1 MARTIPNGA
10 GVAIAQDIHPDEA
23 KTLLRLAKELPNDYT
38 VFHSVHWARST
49 KHKTAYGEIDFVI
62 VSQQGHVLVIE
73 QKNGRLRETDQGLV
87 KEYAFKDKN
96 LRSQIGRSIDAI
108 RKKFKDQGHNHGL
121 IVDFLLYCP
130 DHRVRNINSPMLD
143 MSRVVDA
150 KSDSELIQHIELLL
164 KPDERD
170 TTTDPDNVIEFFT
183 QAYELAPDV
192 GTAITA
198 GERAYTQLS
207 SGLQEVIDNLSFNP
221 FRLRIQ
227 GVAGCGKTQVA
238 LKSLQQASPD
248 EPTLYVC
255 FNRPLRD
262 QMAALVGTENP
273 GLRVTTFHA
282 LCVDAL
288 EAAGHAVDFSLQKG
302 NPKFWNEVVESVI
315 AIDVPESMRF
325 RRLVVDEGQDF
336 QQEWWDVL
344 QLFLCEDYDL
354 IWFEDPY
361 QNLRGTRSIKV
372 PANVTYQANISYRTP
387 PSIADFI
394 AKTHGIEFRSAINV
408 PGMGVGVTSY
418 DQPRDQVKLL
428 NARITNLR
436 RQGFRN
442 EDIIVLTCKGLDKSE
457 LYPLDQIADVNV
469 RKFTLEYDANHKP
482 IYTDGRILFDSVHR
496 FKGGQAPCVI
506 LIDVDPPDWRVESGR
521 PVLFCGMTRATV
533 RLEMLAQKNNPY
545 IQVYLNNSDLP

>member
-10 GVAIAQDIHPDEA
+10 GVAIAQDIHPGEA
-23 KTLLRLAKELPNDYT
+23 KTLQRLSKELPNDFT

-49 KHKTAYGEIDFVI
+49 KHSTAYGEIDFVI
-62 VSQQGHVLVIE
+62 VSRQGHVLVIE
-73 QKNGRLRETDQGLV
+73 QKNGQLKDTDHGLV
-87 KEYAFKDKN
+87 KEYAFKSKN
-96 LRSQIGRSIDAI
+96 LHTQIGDSIDVI
-108 RKKFKDQGHNHGL
+108 RKKFSEQRHNHGL
-121 IVDFLLYCP
+121 IVDYLLYCP

-143 MSRVVDA
+143 MSRIVDST
-150 KSDSELIQHIELLL
+150 SDAELIQRIELLL

-170 TTTDPDNVIEFFT
+170 TTTVPDNVIEFFT

-288 EAAGHAVDFSLQKG
+288 EAAGHAVDFSRQKG

-344 QLFLCEDYDL
+344 QLFLREDYDL

-372 PANVTYQANISYRTP
+372 PADVTYRANISYRTP
-387 PSIADFI
+387 PSIAEFI
-394 AKTHGIEFRSAINV
+394 AKTHGLEFRSAINV

-418 DQPRDQVKLL
+418 EEPQDQVKLL
-428 NARITNLR
+428 RTRINKLR
-436 RQGFRN
+436 SQGFAN
-442 EDIIVLTCKGLDKSE
+442 EDIVVLTCKGLDKSE
-457 LYPLDQIADVNV
+457 LYGLKQIAGVDI
-469 RKFTLEYDANHKP
+469 RKFTLEYTADHKP
-482 IYTDGRILFDSVHR
+482 IYTDGRIRFDSVHR

-506 LIDVDPPDWRVESGR
+506 LVDVDPPDWRVESGR
-521 PVLFCGMTRATV
+521 PVLFCGMTRATL
-533 RLEMLAQKNNPY
+533 RLELLVRADNEHVQT
-545 IQVYLNNSDLP
+545 YLEAAGR